1 MNGEKKLIFF
11 LRLETSSEMLLFPQ
25 IFAAYNRINKVNT
38 LIQRQ
43 SSTKITKVNKWLK
56 IIRIEFL
63 PIIPTLTFGVI
74 PMIGRN

>member
-38 LIQRQ
+38 LR
-43 SSTKITKVNKWLK
+43 
-56 IIRIEFL
+56 
-63 PIIPTLTFGVI
+63 
-74 PMIGRN
+74 